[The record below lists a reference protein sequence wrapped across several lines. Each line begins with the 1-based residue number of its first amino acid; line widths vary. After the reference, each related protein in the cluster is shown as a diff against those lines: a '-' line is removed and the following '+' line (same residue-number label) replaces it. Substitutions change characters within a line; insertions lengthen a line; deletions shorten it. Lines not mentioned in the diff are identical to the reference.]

1 MPIEARRA
9 AAGLALI
16 AALTTGSC
24 GPNPKPA
31 FQPNG
36 TIMPLRA
43 GYWAGPM
50 GGNRVDFHVERVM
63 ADRVAIR
70 ISGAKLDPNARNE
83 PGNPVTF
90 SDRPT
95 TCRINRDNTSF
106 DCLRYKDMHIDNGF
120 LCGSYGL
127 YGQVYHPC
135 FAPMDRRDAVRN
147 P

>member
-9 AAGLALI
+9 G
-16 AALTTGSC
+16 AALVLAAALMTGSC
-24 GPNPKPA
+24 APHPKA
-31 FQPNG
+31 VYQPNG

-50 GGNRVDFHVERVM
+50 GTNRIDFHVERVM

-70 ISGAKLDPNARNE
+70 ISGSKLDPNARNQ
-83 PGNPVTF
+83 PGDPVTF

-95 TCRINRDNTSF
+95 TCRINADNTSF

-120 LCGSYGL
+120 LCGNYAL
-127 YGQVYHPC
+127 YGQTYNPC
-135 FAPMDRRDAVRN
+135 FAPMDAVRT